1 MKLLDKRCL
10 VLSATV
16 VLAACSSADTAVGS
30 APVNPYGPAADYP
43 MVLGAP
49 FAIDGELYTPVDT
62 LNYDSVGQVVTDQ
75 AGGAAISA
83 EHRTLPLPSYIE
95 VTSLETGKTILVRV
109 ERRGPMTG
117 RALIGLSPGAM
128 EQLGVQPG
136 TAVRV
141 RRVNPVEQERAMLR
155 RGERAPECMDTP
167 KSLVEVLRRKLP
179 AATVIPESHRDRADT
194 MQAPASAQRVTPAN
208 VVPERKADFAST
220 KPPVSAPSDA
230 MVAPKGKG
238 RYFVQAGAFSV
249 QANAQNVANKINGTI
264 VSSGKL
270 HLVRVGPFPGR
281 KEAEASLAKV
291 KGAGYTGARIYD
303 TDR

>member
-1 MKLLDKRCL
+1 MLG
-10 VLSATV
+10 
-16 VLAACSSADTAVGS
+16 ACGGGDTAVRS

-49 FAIDGELYTPVDT
+49 FTIDGELYTPVDT
-62 LNYDSVGQVVTDQ
+62 LNYDGVGLVVADQ
-75 AGGAAISA
+75 SGGAAISA
-83 EHRTLPLPSYIE
+83 EHRTLPLPSYVE
-95 VTSLETGKTILVRV
+95 VTSLETGRTILVRV

-117 RALIGLSPGAM
+117 RTLIGLSPGAM
-128 EQLGVQPG
+128 EQLAVPSG

-155 RGERAPECMDTP
+155 RGERVPERMDTP

-179 AATVIPESHRDRADT
+179 GAAAIPGGRRDQADAVHAPLPAPIHHAGPANITPARKTVTA
-194 MQAPASAQRVTPAN
+194 APAT
-208 VVPERKADFAST
+208 
-220 KPPVSAPSDA
+220 PPVFPPSAAS
-230 MVAPKGKG
+230 VAHAGKG

-249 QANAQNVANKINGTI
+249 QSNAQNVAGKINGAI
-264 VSSGKL
+264 VQSGKL
-270 HLVRVGPFPGR
+270 YLVRVGPFPSR

-303 TDR
+303 TVR